1 MFKKTLI
8 AAAAAMMSVAAQAAD
23 PYKVMVPMG
32 ADEDGAMAYLVNFDT
47 GAKVDSVLVADGM
60 ATFSGTMDEPY
71 VARIIVDG
79 QRYAQFIVEPGS
91 VAYDA
96 NRRKAFGSPLN
107 DAYNEITDSAM
118 VMANEFR
125 SIAEADTTARQ
136 AVYDR
141 YDRFITAKMEANLD
155 NPIGYT
161 LFIQKAYDFDPAE
174 LEAYILAHPELGN
187 YQRVTKLVEMNR
199 RKAST
204 GEGARYTDFDVRGQK
219 LSDYVGR
226 DGKWLLVDFWAS
238 WCGPCRRQMPVL
250 KDLAAKYA
258 DKLNVLGAAV
268 WDEAADTRRAIQE
281 EGITWDCIIDA
292 GTEPTDLYGI
302 SGIPCIMLIS
312 PDGVIVS
319 RDKQGDDLRAA
330 VAAALSQE

>member
-1 MFKKTLI
+1 
-8 AAAAAMMSVAAQAAD
+8 
-23 PYKVMVPMG
+23 MG

-125 SIAEADTTARQ
+125 SIAEADTAARQ

-155 NPIGYT
+155 NPISYT

-238 WCGPCRRQMPVL
+238 WCGPCIRETETIKRIYNAYPDTTL
-250 KDLAAKYA
+250 E
-258 DKLNVLGAAV
+258 VLGVAV
-268 WDEAADTRRAIQE
+268 WDEPENTRKAIEAHNLPWGQ
-281 EGITWDCIIDA
+281 ILNTQNVATDA
-292 GTEPTDLYGI
+292 YGI
-302 SGIPCIMLIS
+302 PAIPCIILFD
-312 PDGVIVS
+312 PEGNIVS
-319 RDKQGDDLRAA
+319 RDLMGAELEKA
-330 VAAALSQE
+330 VADALAPAKQ